1 MPCLLIL
8 VIEVLLKFC
17 LLSLLVFVT
26 GRCSVPQRRSS
37 LEEAWCGWCDYSQR
51 ALWNLGAI
59 VVVSGQ
65 QYPLSFIGM
74 SVFALCVL
82 LNPTCS
88 WKLVKS
94 LMLVMCGLCL
104 MDTEIIV
111 SQCILVYLFLG
122 EIDHWWYLGLFQ
134 AHGIDHLVI
143 PTRDY
148 LFAPSFVDINRAV
161 QFIHR
166 GCFLFNLIS
175 GKCGV

>member
-1 MPCLLIL
+1 MHSIW
-8 VIEVLLKFC
+8 
-17 LLSLLVFVT
+17 STRNVFLT
-26 GRCSVPQRRSS
+26 
-37 LEEAWCGWCDYSQR
+37 
-51 ALWNLGAI
+51 
-59 VVVSGQ
+59 
-65 QYPLSFIGM
+65 
-74 SVFALCVL
+74 LCVL

-175 GKCGV
+175 GKWGRGLNASVIVVLCNFLVVGGEI